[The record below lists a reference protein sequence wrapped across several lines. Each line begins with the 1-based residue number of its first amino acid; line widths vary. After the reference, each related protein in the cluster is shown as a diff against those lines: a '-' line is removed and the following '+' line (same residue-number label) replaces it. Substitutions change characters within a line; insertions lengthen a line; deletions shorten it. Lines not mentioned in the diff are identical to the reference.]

1 MKLSLDIKTGL
12 SQTLTPQQ
20 IQYLKLLQLP
30 QIQLEQYVMKEL
42 EQNPMLEE
50 LDEDTAPAA
59 NDDLLPENDEFSG
72 DSGENNKLI
81 DDVPEPFEFY
91 KMIAQEDTPKAK
103 DYSTYGDEGSGTPY
117 QIKNSI
123 TFYEDLIQQLRFL
136 PLTDEEYILGE
147 QIVGNV
153 DEDGYLRRDLPD
165 IVDETNVLIAEL
177 NLDKKTKA
185 DKLEREARGINYNPA
200 RNYKVSE
207 EALKILRQH
216 NGTLPGIEQK
226 EEENDNL
233 KDVSLEQ
240 AEKILK
246 LIQNLDPPGIASR
259 TLQECLIA
267 QCKAL
272 PPDKELRDL
281 ALKILEDTYDAFTK
295 KHFHIIKKR
304 FDLSDDEV
312 RQAFDLIR
320 HLNPKPGNSI
330 SDNISQTVI
339 PDFIIEKE
347 TGTRELLITVNDSSL
362 PVIKLSEAY
371 KKIKKEAKYRL
382 FNKETK
388 EWIRHK
394 YEDAKFLIQAIRQR
408 KNTML
413 KVMAAIAALQR
424 DFFDIGPAG
433 LKPLIYKDVSE
444 ATGLDISTVCRI
456 VNGKYVQTEFGTFEL
471 KSFFS
476 EALPNEEGEEVAT
489 SVIKQV
495 LKDIIDSESKQKPY
509 SDQKLVEELKKRGY
523 KVARRTVA
531 KYREQLKIPVARL
544 RKEL

>member
-30 QIQLEQYVMKEL
+30 QIQLEQYVIQEL

-50 LDEDTAPAA
+50 IDDNTAQPANEDLLIPDED
-59 NDDLLPENDEFSG
+59 S
-72 DSGENNKLI
+72 SNKPDKFI
-81 DDVPEPFEFY
+81 DDEPEPFEFY

-103 DYSTYGDEGSGTPY
+103 DYSAYGDEDSGAPY
-117 QIKNSI
+117 QIKDSV
-123 TFYEDLIQQLRFL
+123 TFYDDLIQQLRFL

-153 DEDGYLRRDLPD
+153 SEDGYLRRDLPE
-165 IVDETNVLIAEL
+165 IVEETNVLIAEL
-177 NLDKKTKA
+177 NLNKRTKA
-185 DKLEREARGINYNPA
+185 EKIEREARSKNFNPA
-200 RNYKVSE
+200 RNYQVSE
-207 EALKILRQH
+207 EALKILNRH
-216 NGTLPGIEQK
+216 NGGIAEVEK
-226 EEENDNL
+226 IDDDNDNL
-233 KDVSLEQ
+233 KEVSIEQ
-240 AEKILK
+240 AEKILS
-246 LIQNLDPPGIASR
+246 LIQNLEPPGIASR

-272 PPDKELRDL
+272 SPEREGRDL
-281 ALKILEDTYDAFTK
+281 ALAVLEDTYDAFTK

-304 FDLSDDEV
+304 LDIGDDDV
-312 RQAFDLIR
+312 RRIFDLIR
-320 HLNPKPGNSI
+320 HLNPKPGNAI
-330 SDNISQTVI
+330 SDNVSQTVI

-347 TGTRELLITVNDSSL
+347 SGTNELLITVNDSSL
-362 PVIKLSEAY
+362 PVIRLSEAY
-371 KKIKKEAKYRL
+371 KKIKKEAKFKL

-388 EWIRHK
+388 EWIRNK
-394 YEDAKFLIQAIRQR
+394 YEDAKFLIQAIKQR

-413 KVMAAIAALQR
+413 KVMTAITALQR
-424 DFFDIGPAG
+424 DFFDLGPSG

-456 VNGKYVQTEFGTFEL
+456 VNGKYAQTEFGTFEL

-476 EALPNEEGEEVAT
+476 EALPNEDGEEVAT

-495 LKDIIDSESKQKPY
+495 LKDIIDAEPKDKPY
-509 SDQKLVEELKKRGY
+509 SDQKLVGELKKSGY